1 MNIKLVNQR
10 SSLLSP
16 LRVCMVLGSGG
27 HTTEMVALSRTLD
40 RRIYTERSY
49 IMADTDHLSRMK
61 VEKEEWLEGDDV
73 KLINVPRSAS
83 DPLFVL

>member
-1 MNIKLVNQR
+1 
-10 SSLLSP
+10 
-16 LRVCMVLGSGG
+16 MVLGSGG

-61 VEKEEWLEGDDV
+61 VEKEEWLDGDDV
-73 KLINVPRSAS
+73 KLITVPRSTS
-83 DPLFVL
+83 EMFILIQLC